1 MKLSH
6 KLVLVSAAVLMGVSP
21 VVGMANSASVQA
33 APIAHAK
40 GVHNTYGKNSRV
52 KMTKTMKFV
61 DRYGKKT
68 SMSAPKGGHY
78 TIWNVKNINGEV
90 YYSIQTDLKYWIPA
104 AATEGTVTYKS
115 GNTTYTLKSNGKK
128 VVTSTSTAKSTKK
141 SESKKDSK
149 KTTTKKSASTKKST
163 SKKTASSK
171 KTTSKKTTSNTIKL
185 IHNAYVYDK
194 NGKRLKTY
202 MGSAKY
208 TTIAKGVT
216 VNSNGTKTIDGVLY
230 YSLGGGA
237 YIKAANVDGKASNI
251 DKPTI
256 ITLKKN
262 AYIYNGEGKTKKK
275 LVKKGKTV
283 KTTEAR
289 YIGTKLYYKI
299 GDDQFV
305 KAANVV
311 KVKGT
316 GLDPVNEPDGA
327 ATVKVPD
334 TEDVNSTKVTTKR
347 VVSLYD
353 IEGQKYAN
361 RIFDA
366 GVSQQ
371 VSELRYIATS
381 VNSTPQLFFKL
392 ASGRGYLKYDDV
404 TMDGKILNP
413 VNTPEQAK
421 ADVTVATAADKA
433 KLTQSINEAASVK
446 ASELYKLSSSS
457 AKAAYDKAITEGA
470 IVNNNASA
478 TIGQVN
484 EAEGA
489 IVAAKAKLNGAKIA
503 VANFN
508 SLTPDEVTAIVKAAA
523 NANNVPESAIQFS
536 NNNTTLSIVTNGY
549 TQPLNINDYAV
560 QNSAINR

>member
-68 SMSAPKGGHY
+68 SKPATKGGHY

-141 SESKKDSK
+141 SAKKTTKKVVKKTTKKTAKKSESKKDSK
-149 KTTTKKSASTKKST
+149 KTTTKKST

-171 KTTSKKTTSNTIKL
+171 KTTSKNTTSNTIKL

-237 YIKAANVDGKASNI
+237 YIKAANVDGKAATSSSTKKTSSKTTSNKNTSSENNTSSDEKSEDSTSVKLI
-251 DKPTI
+251 H
-256 ITLKKN
+256 N
-262 AYIYNGEGKTKKK
+262 AYVYDENGKRVKNYLGTSYIGKG
-275 LVKKGKTV
+275 VTV
-283 KTTEAR
+283 KGL
-289 YIGTKLYYKI
+289 GTKTI
-299 GDDQFV
+299 
-305 KAANVV
+305 
-311 KVKGT
+311 KGT
-316 GLDPVNEPDGA
+316 KYYALKPNHYY
-327 ATVKVPD
+327 VK
-334 TEDVNSTKVTTKR
+334 S
-347 VVSLYD
+347 S
-353 IEGQKYAN
+353 
-361 RIFDA
+361 
-366 GVSQQ
+366 
-371 VSELRYIATS
+371 
-381 VNSTPQLFFKL
+381 
-392 ASGRGYLKYDDV
+392 
-404 TMDGKILNP
+404 
-413 VNTPEQAK
+413 
-421 ADVTVATAADKA
+421 DVTVK
-433 KLTQSINEAASVK
+433 
-446 ASELYKLSSSS
+446 
-457 AKAAYDKAITEGA
+457 
-470 IVNNNASA
+470 
-478 TIGQVN
+478 
-484 EAEGA
+484 
-489 IVAAKAKLNGAKIA
+489 
-503 VANFN
+503 
-508 SLTPDEVTAIVKAAA
+508 
-523 NANNVPESAIQFS
+523 
-536 NNNTTLSIVTNGY
+536 
-549 TQPLNINDYAV
+549 
-560 QNSAINR
+560 

>member
-6 KLVLVSAAVLMGVSP
+6 KLIMVSAAALMSVSP
-21 VVGMANSASVQA
+21 LLNTTQNVNAATAS
-33 APIAHAK
+33 
-40 GVHNTYGKNSRV
+40 
-52 KMTKTMKFV
+52 TKKTTT
-61 DRYGKKT
+61 KKT
-68 SMSAPKGGHY
+68 S
-78 TIWNVKNINGEV
+78 
-90 YYSIQTDLKYWIPA
+90 
-104 AATEGTVTYKS
+104 
-115 GNTTYTLKSNGKK
+115 
-128 VVTSTSTAKSTKK
+128 
-141 SESKKDSK
+141 SK
-149 KTTTKKSASTKKST
+149 KTTTKKSASTKKTTSTKKST
-163 SKKTASSK
+163 SKKTTKKAASSK
-171 KTTSKKTTSNTIKL
+171 TTTSKKTTSNTIKL
-185 IHNAYVYDK
+185 THNAYVYDK

-216 VNSNGTKTIDGVLY
+216 VNSNGTKTIKGVLY

-237 YIKAANVDGKASNI
+237 YIKAANVDGKVATSSSTKETLSKNTSSNKPSTDESEDSTSTKLIHNAYVYDVNGKRIKKYEGKSKLTKGTEI
-251 DKPTI
+251 DTYGTVNIKGKKYYQLDEEGTAFVKAGNVDRPTT

-262 AYIYNGEGKTKKK
+262 AYIYNSEGKTKKK

-283 KTTEAR
+283 KTTEAK

-305 KAANVV
+305 KAANVG
-311 KVKGT
+311 KVKGEE
-316 GLDPVNEPDGA
+316 LDPINEPDGA
-327 ATVKVPD
+327 ATVEVPD
-334 TEDVNSTKVTTKR
+334 TEDVNSTKVITKG

-353 IEGQKYAN
+353 IKGQKYAN

-371 VSELRYIATS
+371 VSELRYIAAS
-381 VNSTPQLFFKL
+381 VNSTPQLFYKL
-392 ASGRGYLKYDDV
+392 ASGRGYLKEDEV
-404 TMDGKILNP
+404 TVDGKILNA

-421 ADVTVATAADKA
+421 ADVTVATTADKA

-446 ASELYKLSSSS
+446 ASEIYKLSSST
-457 AKAAYDKAITEGA
+457 AKAAYDKAITDGA

-484 EAEGA
+484 EAESA
-489 IVAAKAKLNGAKIA
+489 ITSAKAKLNGAKIA
-503 VANFN
+503 VANLN
-508 SLTPDEVTAIVKAAA
+508 SLTPDEVTAIVKAVA

-549 TQPLNINDYAV
+549 TQSLNINDYAV